1 MPNSSL
7 FNRVMFI
14 AATSGL
20 ADFIVGQL
28 VAGYD
33 TPATRG
39 VTNGTTVSYTAQS
52 GDLSQWETG
61 QGTYQSGSSTITRTT
76 IRESSSGGA
85 KVSFNSLPLVF
96 LDALAQDLSGGGGAV
111 SSVFGRTGAVVA
123 ATNDYSFSQISGSV
137 AASQLPN
144 PSATTLGG
152 IESFAAQSS
161 KWINAISTLGVP
173 SATQPAFT
181 DISGTVAAS
190 QLPNPSATTLGG
202 IESLAAVG
210 SKWIN
215 TISTSGVPSATQP
228 NFTDLAG
235 SIAGGQIPNSTVTLA
250 MMANETANTILGNN
264 TGSPATPIA
273 LSQAQVTAMLN
284 VFTSGLQGLVPSS
297 GGGTTNFLRADGTF
311 AAPAAGVSGSGA
323 SGQVAYWNGTTSLT
337 GDAGLT
343 YTAPGQLTHAL
354 GTITTNNKA
363 VNITGTWNASGITFD
378 APLFMNIVNTA
389 SAVASMLFDFQIG
402 GNSQFILQPNAGS
415 PILSLGGSATNSTTL
430 SLYSTVDTLSN
441 PTNYLRMRA
450 AWGGT
455 GAATFIFTAENGGTG
470 LAPGGYQFWVGAN
483 NKFSITASNGCNCV
497 GNFDIAQFGGGS
509 GPHLTSPINGGILGI
524 GTIGGGSTDGWINWG
539 GEARVTS
546 DQTFTSTTTL
556 ANVSGLSVTL
566 LAGRTYSFVAEIS
579 WTDAAAGG
587 LQLAIGGTATV
598 TNIIYD
604 GYIIDSGANGIK
616 GNAQATALGTA
627 VASSTTTGTAGHAR
641 IAGTITVNAAGTLT
655 VQAAQNTSNGTA
667 TTIKRG
673 STFIVQDMP

>member
-7 FNRVMFI
+7 FNRVMFV
-14 AATSGL
+14 AATAGV

-61 QGTYQSGSSTITRTT
+61 QGTYQSGSATITRTT
-76 IRESSSGGA
+76 IRESSSGGG

-123 ATNDYSFSQISGSV
+123 AANDYSFSQISGSV

-144 PSATTLGG
+144 PSASTLGG

-235 SIAGGQIPNSTVTLA
+235 SIAGGQIPNSTVTLV

-311 AAPAAGVSGSGA
+311 AAPPGGVSGSA
-323 SGQVAYWNGTTSLT
+323 SSGQVAYWNGSTSLT
-337 GDAGLT
+337 GDAGMT
-343 YTAPGQLTHAL
+343 YTAAGQLTLAL

-363 VNITGTWNASGITFD
+363 LNITATWNASGTTFD
-378 APLFMNIVNTA
+378 APLFMNVTNTA
-389 SAVASMLFDFQIG
+389 SATGSVIADWQIG
-402 GNSQFILQPNAGS
+402 GTPVFQIDKSGNALHGN
-415 PILSLGGSATNSTTL
+415 GGSHVDLLVYNS
-430 SLYSTVDTLSN
+430 VDTLAN
-441 PTNYLRMRA
+441 PTNYQRLRISSSGA
-450 AWGGT
+450 NTQFFNEAGGT
-455 GAATFIFTAENGGTG
+455 GAATGINFFVGGSHAFDVTAGGATAIGALG
-470 LAPGGYQFWVGAN
+470 LQTFAGSGGPGLYAANVAN
-483 NKFSITASNGCNCV
+483 NVVGF
-497 GNFDIAQFGGGS
+497 GNFG
-509 GPHLTSPINGGILGI
+509 N
-524 GTIGGGSTDGWINWG
+524 STLVGWFQWAG
-539 GEARVTS
+539 QARVTS

-556 ANVSGLSVTL
+556 ANVSGLSVSVA
-566 LAGRTYSFVAEIS
+566 AGRTYSFVAEIS

-604 GYIIDSGANGIK
+604 GYIIDSAANGIK